1 MKYCSAHHWH
11 QVPCF
16 MQMLAPQEYQSA
28 RIYWEGCRSARVPQ
42 CTPLPIDHDSATLET
57 GDWNV
62 RQREDK
68 ITSAQLLS
76 LSLVLQSG
84 HCSTLSAYL
93 QQLYCQH
100 WHHIGYTVCT
110 RDPDQTRPPVE
121 EKAISGVKIHETSG
135 TQLMGVWYLLRSSDV
150 RTTFYWYNQIRGIE
164 NVVDILLVLWSR

>member
-16 MQMLAPQEYQSA
+16 IQMLAPQEYHSA
-28 RIYWEGCRSARVPQ
+28 RICWDYAVPEYHSALRCPSGRY
-42 CTPLPIDHDSATLET
+42 PLITAT

-110 RDPDQTRPPVE
+110 RDPDQTKPPVE

-150 RTTFYWYNQIRGIE
+150 RTTFYWYNQIRSIE